1 MGVRCLQRLERQS
14 DCKVIHV
21 EEDPLRP
28 RAPYYGYRTTHC
40 LAGDRALNLRAL
52 ADRLCTQPSTTPA
65 RVERWRAYSESVR
78 ALGIEEAETA
88 RADSSDAIPAAD
100 GMCQCI

>member
-1 MGVRCLQRLERQS
+1 
-14 DCKVIHV
+14 
-21 EEDPLRP
+21 
-28 RAPYYGYRTTHC
+28 
-40 LAGDRALNLRAL
+40 
-52 ADRLCTQPSTTPA
+52 
-65 RVERWRAYSESVR
+65 VR